1 MRMVYLY
8 YLHVTSGP
16 SIPGISPA
24 IAMGCALVGEERLL
38 RQAQVEWNGHLGL
51 SCSGRESV
59 MVRVL
64 PAYPLLRRQV
74 APNSR
79 RFASNPGVRDRK
91 TSCPGGRLSPRLM

>member
-59 MVRVL
+59 M
-64 PAYPLLRRQV
+64 PAYPFLHRHV
-74 APNSR
+74 APNWR
-79 RFASNPGVRDRK
+79 RFASNAGVRYRK